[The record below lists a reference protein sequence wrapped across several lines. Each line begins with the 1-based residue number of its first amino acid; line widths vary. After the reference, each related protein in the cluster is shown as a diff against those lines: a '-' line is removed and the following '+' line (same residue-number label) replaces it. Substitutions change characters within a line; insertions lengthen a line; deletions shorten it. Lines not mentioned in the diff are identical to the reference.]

1 MPDKPIRDPRILEAI
16 EACRPA
22 SEDLKDPALAFLA
35 TQLEVDPELRELFER
50 CQRVDA
56 TLAEAFRDVPV
67 PEGLADRITA
77 RLAAVRNGQGASGEG
92 FPSVGHE
99 SAPPNGRAAT
109 TAVPGPIAQVA
120 RTRRRVLRRW
130 LLAGAGG
137 MAVAASLLVALIV
150 ARQQP
155 PALERAEV
163 LDGAIEFFDS
173 DWDQVGQLAAES
185 QPPRAYP
192 AGPEFD
198 VAKFPQIRWRLIA
211 DFLGCEGVA
220 YDMARPGGAR
230 ATLYVV
236 KCTVPNLPGG
246 PPLTPLRTTGNRSVG
261 AWQTGGLLY
270 VLVVEG
276 GNRTYQSFLPRPTW
290 T

>member
-1 MPDKPIRDPRILEAI
+1 MPDKPIQDPRILEAI

-22 SEDLKDPALAFLA
+22 SEDLEDPALAFLA
-35 TQLEVDPELRELFER
+35 AQLEADPEVREVFER

-56 TLAEAFRDVPV
+56 TLAEVFRDVPV

-77 RLAAVRNGQGASGEG
+77 RLAAVRNGRGAFGEG
-92 FPSVGHE
+92 QS
-99 SAPPNGRAAT
+99 AAT
-109 TAVPGPIAQVA
+109 TTVPEPIAKVA
-120 RTRRRVLRRW
+120 PSRRRVSRRW

-137 MAVAASLLVALIV
+137 MAVAASLVVALIIGSRELPV
-150 ARQQP
+150 
-155 PALERAEV
+155 LERAEV
-163 LDGAIEFFDS
+163 LDGAIDFFDD
-173 DWDQVGQLAAES
+173 DWNREGQLAAQT
-185 QPPRAYP
+185 QPPLAYP

-198 VAKFPQIRWRLIA
+198 VAKFPQIRWRRIG

-236 KCTVPNLPGG
+236 KCTVPNLPSG
-246 PPLTPLRTTGNRSVG
+246 PPLTPSRTTGNRSVG
-261 AWQTGGLLY
+261 AWQTGDLLY

-276 GNRTYQSFLPRPTW
+276 GHRTYQSFLPRPTW